1 MTGTL
6 VNATA
11 ILVGG
16 SIGLAFKKKL
26 PQSVIDV
33 VFQGIGLFTIGMG
46 VAMFIKS
53 EWLLVVV
60 LAILAGAITGSL
72 LQLNRRLEQ
81 AGNKFRQRFTG
92 TGESFVEGMITS
104 FLLFCMGAMTILGA
118 IEEGLGQGAEL
129 LLTKSI
135 LDGFSSIALA
145 AALGIGV
152 LFSAVPLLL
161 FQGGITLLAFWLGS
175 FFDPRLITELS
186 ATGGLLLIGLGLN
199 ILKIARIQV
208 TDLLPALPYALLFA
222 YIYSRFV

>member
-6 VNATA
+6 VNAAA

-72 LQLNRRLEQ
+72 LQLNCRLEQ

-199 ILKIARIQV
+199 ILKIARVQV

>member
-6 VNATA
+6 VNAAA

-72 LQLNRRLEQ
+72 LQLNRHLEQ
-81 AGNKFRQRFTG
+81 AGEKFRQRFTG
-92 TGESFVEGMITS
+92 SGENFVEGMITS

-199 ILKIARIQV
+199 ILKITRIQV

>member
-1 MTGTL
+1 
-6 VNATA
+6 
-11 ILVGG
+11 
-16 SIGLAFKKKL
+16 
-26 PQSVIDV
+26 
-33 VFQGIGLFTIGMG
+33 
-46 VAMFIKS
+46 
-53 EWLLVVV
+53 
-60 LAILAGAITGSL
+60 
-72 LQLNRRLEQ
+72 
-81 AGNKFRQRFTG
+81 
-92 TGESFVEGMITS
+92 
-104 FLLFCMGAMTILGA
+104 MTILGA

-199 ILKIARIQV
+199 ILKITRIQV